1 MSVKVQKIQRV
12 GNSAAVLLPADWVSR
27 KGLKPGA
34 KIRVEV
40 TDQKVTIFPEEEEV
54 EVQVDE
60 AYAKLVKGFLRRN
73 KETLKRLAK

>member
-1 MSVKVQKIQRV
+1 MSVRVQKVQRV
-12 GNSAAVLLPADWVSR
+12 GNSAAVLLPADWVAR

>member
-1 MSVKVQKIQRV
+1 MSFKVRKVQRV
-12 GNSAAVLLPADWVSR
+12 GNSAGVLLPADWLAR

-34 KIRVEV
+34 KVRIEV
-40 TDQKVTIFPEEEEV
+40 TEQKITIYPDEEER

-60 AYAKLVKGFLRRN
+60 TYAKLVTGFLRRN